1 MSFYTTANE
10 PLKKYIMIT
19 AEEIKSFLEGN
30 DPEEHIVAIEFD
42 YQKDHIYKIKE
53 VPGKGKSIVRDSLI
67 AFAWV
72 GDLRGLNFYQG
83 SKALQKEAMSK
94 YGIVIEKL
102 RTDGN
107 EQLEKGLTFLV
118 KSLKGYRALSQF
130 FRDGGIDPWGEKA
143 KDKFLMLTP
152 VEQFLVSKEKRLF
165 KGFEDYNDITRLVFD
180 LETTSLE
187 PRDGR
192 IFMIG
197 IKTNKGYS
205 KVIECSNED
214 EERKG
219 LVEFF
224 KIIDE
229 IKPSII
235 SGYNSANFD
244 WYWIYERCK
253 MLNLDIKKIA
263 KSLHGERSIT
273 QKDSILKLGNEVEK
287 FTQTQMWG
295 YNIIDII
302 HSVRRAQAINSSIK
316 EAGLKYIT
324 KFIDAEA
331 ADRVYI
337 DHDKIGS
344 LYKEKN
350 LYWLNIENGKYKKVG
365 VDEKIDEICSRRTD
379 IYIQTTGDDIVERYL
394 DDDLEETLLVDE
406 EFNQGSF
413 LLASLLPTTY
423 ERVSTMGTATIWKL
437 VMLAWSYKNG
447 LAIPAKKEKRNFVGG
462 LSRLLKVGFS
472 KNILKLDYSSLYP
485 SIQLVHDVFPESDI
499 TGVMKGL
506 LSYFRNTRILYK
518 NLASEYE
525 SIDKKKAKSFDTKQL
540 PIKIF
545 INSLFG
551 ALSAPQVFPWG
562 DMDKGEMITCT
573 GRQYLRMMIH
583 FFSERGYSAT
593 VMDTDGVNFSV
604 PEGVESRRY
613 IGKGLNWKVK
623 EGKEYFGEEAD
634 VMEFNDLAMKGEM
647 ALDTDGQWPACIN
660 LARKNYALITEKGK
674 IKLTGNTIK
683 SKKMPKYIEL
693 FLDKGVKLLL
703 NGNGQGFV
711 EWYYEYLQKIFDQK
725 IPLMDI
731 ASKAKIKQSI
741 DDYIKRSKTKTKAGA
756 LMSRQ
761 AHMELVINEGLN
773 VNLGDVIYYVN
784 NGTKASHGDVQK
796 VNKPKKGW
804 SQEHLNLFFQT
815 NESHKEKVKF
825 LLKNGWEQSW
835 SDDNWVRSDSPNKE
849 ANTGI
854 PTDSAYQRAFSDLIG
869 SVVQLNCYRIN
880 PQELE
885 SNPGLTGEYN
895 IQRAIATFN
904 KRVEPLLVCFKE
916 EVRDGLLVKNPEER
930 PFFTK
935 DQCELI
941 NGVPFEEK
949 DQDDIQKDVIDM
961 EQGEVVFW
969 EKVGVSPYHMYDNVD
984 SYMQK
989 FIK

>member
-1 MSFYTTANE
+1 MSFYATANE

-152 VEQFLVSKEKRLF
+152 TEQFLISKEKRLF
-165 KGFEDYNDITRLVFD
+165 KGFDEYNDITRLVFD

-187 PRDGR
+187 PKDGR

-197 IKTNKGYS
+197 IKTNNGYR

-229 IKPSII
+229 LKPSII

-244 WYWIYERCK
+244 WFWIHERCK
-253 MLNLDIKKIA
+253 MLHLDIKKVA

-273 QKDSILKLGNEVEK
+273 QKDSMLKLGNEVEK

-324 KFIDAEA
+324 KFIDGEA
-331 ADRVYI
+331 KDRIYI
-337 DHDKIGS
+337 DHTKIGPM
-344 LYKEKN
+344 YGEKN
-350 LYWLNIENGKYKKVG
+350 EFWLNIENGNYKKVG
-365 VDEKIDEICSRRTD
+365 TSEKIDEVCERRSD
-379 IYIQTTGDDIVERYL
+379 IYIKTTGDDIVERYL

-462 LSRLLKVGFS
+462 LSRLLKTGYS
-472 KNILKLDYSSLYP
+472 KDVLKLDYSSLYP
-485 SIQLVHDVFPESDI
+485 SIQLTHDVFPESDI

-506 LSYFRNTRILYK
+506 LSYFRDSRIMYK
-518 NLASEYE
+518 NLASEYK
-525 SIDKKKAKSFDTKQL
+525 SIDKKKAKSYDTKQL

-562 DMDKGEMITCT
+562 DMDMGEKITCT
-573 GRQYLRMMIH
+573 GRQYLRQMLK
-583 FFSERGYSAT
+583 FFVKRGYT
-593 VMDTDGVNFSV
+593 PLVCDTDGMNFSL
-604 PEGVESRRY
+604 PDGGVEDRKY
-613 IGKGLNWKVK
+613 IGRGLNWLVK
-623 EGKEYFGEEAD
+623 EGKEYTGYDAD
-634 VMEFNDLAMKGEM
+634 VAEFNDRFMRGTM
-647 ALDTDGQWPACIN
+647 GLDCDGTWDSCIN
-660 LARKNYALITEKGK
+660 LARKNYATLEHNGK
-674 IKLTGNTIK
+674 VKLTGNSIK
-683 SKKMPKYIEL
+683 SKKMPKYIEI
-693 FLDKGVKLLL
+693 FLDKGIKLLL

-711 EWYYEYLQKIFDQK
+711 EWYYEYIQRIFDQK

-731 ASKAKIKQSI
+731 ASKARIKQSI

-761 AHMELVINEGLN
+761 AHMELAINEGLN

-784 NGTKASHGDVQK
+784 NGSKASHGDVQK
-796 VNKPKKGW
+796 VNKPNKGW
-804 SQEHLNLFFQT
+804 NEEQISLFFSN
-815 NESHKEKVKF
+815 NEKSDYKNKEQF
-825 LLKNGWEQSW
+825 LLNNGWEKSW
-835 SDDNWVRSDSPNKE
+835 SDNNWVRSDAKNKE

-854 PTDSAYQRAFSDLIG
+854 PTDLAYRLASTD
-869 SVVQLNCYRIN
+869 SVIQLNCYRIN

-904 KRVEPLLVCFKE
+904 KRVEPLLVVFKE
-916 EVRDGLLVKNPEER
+916 EVRDGLLVKNPEDR

-935 DQCELI
+935 DQCILI

-949 DQDDIQKDVIDM
+949 DQDDIQKDLIDM

-969 EKVGVSPYHMYDNVD
+969 ENVGINPQYIYELAEEGWEE
-984 SYMQK
+984 Y
-989 FIK
+989 I